1 MVMVT
6 VVTVPAVTVT
16 VVPMVTVMG
25 LLGSWRSH
33 GVTAIGRT
41 TG

>member
-6 VVTVPAVTVT
+6 VLTVPAVKVT
-16 VVPMVTVMG
+16 VAPMVTVMG
-25 LLGSWRSH
+25 LLGSWKSH

>member
-6 VVTVPAVTVT
+6 VVTVPAVKVT
-16 VVPMVTVMG
+16 VAPMVIVMG
-25 LLGSWRSH
+25 LLGSWKSH

>member
-1 MVMVT
+1 MVT
-6 VVTVPAVTVT
+6 VVTVPAVKVT
-16 VVPMVTVMG
+16 VVPKVTVMG
-25 LLGSWRSH
+25 LLGSWKSH

>member
-6 VVTVPAVTVT
+6 VVTVPAVKVT
-16 VVPMVTVMG
+16 VAPKVTVMG
-25 LLGSWRSH
+25 LLGSWKSH

>member
-1 MVMVT
+1 MVT
-6 VVTVPAVTVT
+6 VLTVPAVKVT
-16 VVPMVTVMG
+16 VAPMVTVMG
-25 LLGSWRSH
+25 LLGSWKSH

>member
-1 MVMVT
+1 MVAA
-6 VVTVPAVTVT
+6 VTVPAVKVT

-25 LLGSWRSH
+25 LLGSRKSH
-33 GVTAIGRT
+33 GVTAIGRS

>member
-1 MVMVT
+1 MVT

-16 VVPMVTVMG
+16 VMG
-25 LLGSWRSH
+25 LLGSWKSH